1 METKRDDETYKVCPS
16 CGELI
21 KWDAVICTYCGVQVQ
36 ELKVD
41 TNYNH
46 PKYIEN
52 SYPVKSKVIAVVLA
66 IFFGYWSWL
75 YTYRINS
82 RKLWFLLIIDIL
94 RFFFLCYFIISKSNL
109 DFYNYSQIFSSDF
122 YILILLNSTWTL
134 ITWLWALINNS
145 IKPNSF
151 YRDYPKI

>member
-1 METKRDDETYKVCPS
+1 METKKDDETYKVCPS

-36 ELKVD
+36 KLKVD

-52 SYPVKSKVIAVVLA
+52 SYPVKSKGIAVVLA

-75 YTYRINS
+75 YTYRINR
-82 RKLWFLLIIDIL
+82 RKFWFLLIDIL
-94 RFFFLCYFIISKSNL
+94 RFFFFANLLSLNLILIFIIIARY
-109 DFYNYSQIFSSDF
+109 FHRIFIF
-122 YILILLNSTWTL
+122 
-134 ITWLWALINNS
+134 
-145 IKPNSF
+145 
-151 YRDYPKI
+151 